1 VEIFGIILFM
11 NMCIFGYFIHNF
23 IQFRKRE
30 KYRTQELNHRVQSL
44 LDHHRHEYAAARYAE
59 QAEIAEPVINIFRE
73 HVIEE
78 ISRHRLV
85 YDEKTGRYIK
95 LRQVE

>member
-1 VEIFGIILFM
+1 M
-11 NMCIFGYFIHNF
+11 QY
-23 IQFRKRE
+23 RKRE
-30 KYRTQELNHRVQSL
+30 KYRTQELNHKVQYL
-44 LDHHRHEYAAARYAE
+44 LDQMERDYQEA
-59 QAEIAEPVINIFRE
+59 IVAEPVTNIFRE

-95 LRQVE
+95 LRQIK

>member
-1 VEIFGIILFM
+1 MEIFGIILFM
-11 NMCIFGYFIHNF
+11 NLCIFGYFTYSF
-23 IQFRKRE
+23 IQYRKRE
-30 KYRTQELNHRVQSL
+30 KYRTQELNHRVQCM
-44 LDHHRHEYAAARYAE
+44 LDQMERDY
-59 QAEIAEPVINIFRE
+59 QASVLEEEEPVANIFRE

-95 LRQVE
+95 LRQIE

>member
-1 VEIFGIILFM
+1 MEIFGIILLM
-11 NMCIFGYFIHNF
+11 NLCIFGYFTYSF
-23 IQFRKRE
+23 IQYRKRE
-30 KYRTQELNHRVQSL
+30 KYRTQELNHRVQYMLDQMEHDYQASL
-44 LDHHRHEYAAARYAE
+44 TEE
-59 QAEIAEPVINIFRE
+59 EEPVANIFRE

-95 LRQVE
+95 LRQIK

>member
-1 VEIFGIILFM
+1 VEIFGIILLI
-11 NMCIFGYFIHNF
+11 NLCIFGYFIHNF
-23 IQFRKRE
+23 TQYRKRE
-30 KYRTQELNHRVQSL
+30 KYRTQKLNHKVQYL
-44 LDHHRHEYAAARYAE
+44 LDQMERDYQES
-59 QAEIAEPVINIFRE
+59 IVAEPVTNVFRE

-95 LRQVE
+95 LRQIK

>member
-1 VEIFGIILFM
+1 MEIFGIILLM
-11 NMCIFGYFIHNF
+11 NLCIFGYFAYSF
-23 IQFRKRE
+23 IQYRKKE
-30 KYRTQELNHRVQSL
+30 KYRTQELNHRVQYMLDEMERDYQASL
-44 LDHHRHEYAAARYAE
+44 LEE
-59 QAEIAEPVINIFRE
+59 EEPVTNIFRE

-85 YDEKTGRYIK
+85 YDEKTGKYIK

>member
-1 VEIFGIILFM
+1 VEIFGIILLM
-11 NMCIFGYFIHNF
+11 NLCIFGYFAYSF
-23 IQFRKRE
+23 MQYRKRE
-30 KYRTQELNHRVQSL
+30 KYRIQELNHRVQYMLDEMERDYQASL
-44 LDHHRHEYAAARYAE
+44 LEE
-59 QAEIAEPVINIFRE
+59 EKPVTNVFRE

-95 LRQVE
+95 LRQIK

>member
-1 VEIFGIILFM
+1 MEIFGIILLM
-11 NMCIFGYFIHNF
+11 NMCIFGYFTYSF
-23 IQFRKRE
+23 MQYRKRE
-30 KYRTQELNHRVQSL
+30 KYRTQELNHRVQYMLDEMERDYQASL
-44 LDHHRHEYAAARYAE
+44 LEE
-59 QAEIAEPVINIFRE
+59 EEPVTNIFRE

-85 YDEKTGRYIK
+85 YDEKTGKYIK

>member
-1 VEIFGIILFM
+1 MEIFGIILLM
-11 NMCIFGYFIHNF
+11 NLCIFGYFTYSF
-23 IQFRKRE
+23 IQYRKRE
-30 KYRTQELNHRVQSL
+30 KYRTQELNHRVQYMLDEMERDYQASL
-44 LDHHRHEYAAARYAE
+44 LEE
-59 QAEIAEPVINIFRE
+59 EEPVTNIFRE

>member
-1 VEIFGIILFM
+1 VEIFGIILLM
-11 NMCIFGYFIHNF
+11 NLCIFGYFAYNF
-23 IQFRKRE
+23 MQYRKRE
-30 KYRTQELNHRVQSL
+30 KYRIQELNHRVQYMLDEMERDYQASL
-44 LDHHRHEYAAARYAE
+44 LEE
-59 QAEIAEPVINIFRE
+59 EKPVTNVFRE

-95 LRQVE
+95 LRQIK

>member
-1 VEIFGIILFM
+1 MEIFGIILLM
-11 NMCIFGYFIHNF
+11 NLCIFGYFTYSF
-23 IQFRKRE
+23 IQYRKRE
-30 KYRTQELNHRVQSL
+30 KCRTQELNHRVQCMLDQMERDYQASL
-44 LDHHRHEYAAARYAE
+44 LEE
-59 QAEIAEPVINIFRE
+59 EEPVTNIFRE

>member
-1 VEIFGIILFM
+1 MLDEM
-11 NMCIFGYFIHNF
+11 ERDY
-23 IQFRKRE
+23 QA
-30 KYRTQELNHRVQSL
+30 SL
-44 LDHHRHEYAAARYAE
+44 LEE
-59 QAEIAEPVINIFRE
+59 EEPVTNIFRE

-85 YDEKTGRYIK
+85 YDEQTGKYIK

>member
-1 VEIFGIILFM
+1 MEIFGIILLM
-11 NMCIFGYFIHNF
+11 NLCIFGYFTYSF
-23 IQFRKRE
+23 MQYRKRE
-30 KYRTQELNHRVQSL
+30 KYRTQELNHRVQYMLDEMERDYQASL
-44 LDHHRHEYAAARYAE
+44 LEE
-59 QAEIAEPVINIFRE
+59 EKPVTNVFRE

-95 LRQVE
+95 LRQIE

>member
-1 VEIFGIILFM
+1 MEIFGIILLI
-11 NMCIFGYFIHNF
+11 NLCIFGYFTYSF
-23 IQFRKRE
+23 IQYRKRE
-30 KYRTQELNHRVQSL
+30 KYRTQELNHRVQYMLDEMERDYQASL
-44 LDHHRHEYAAARYAE
+44 LEE
-59 QAEIAEPVINIFRE
+59 EKPVTNVFRE

-95 LRQVE
+95 LRQIK

>member
-1 VEIFGIILFM
+1 VEIFGIILLM
-11 NMCIFGYFIHNF
+11 NLCIFGYFTYSF
-23 IQFRKRE
+23 IQYRKRE
-30 KYRTQELNHRVQSL
+30 NYRTQELNHRVQCI
-44 LDHHRHEYAAARYAE
+44 LDQMERDYRASTLEE
-59 QAEIAEPVINIFRE
+59 EEPVANIFRE

-95 LRQVE
+95 LRQIE

>member
-1 VEIFGIILFM
+1 MLDEM
-11 NMCIFGYFIHNF
+11 EHDY
-23 IQFRKRE
+23 QA
-30 KYRTQELNHRVQSL
+30 SL
-44 LDHHRHEYAAARYAE
+44 LEEER
-59 QAEIAEPVINIFRE
+59 PVTNVFRE

-95 LRQVE
+95 LRQIK

>member
-11 NMCIFGYFIHNF
+11 NLCIFGYFTYSF
-23 IQFRKRE
+23 IQYRKRE
-30 KYRTQELNHRVQSL
+30 KYRTQELNHRVQCMLDQMERDYQASL
-44 LDHHRHEYAAARYAE
+44 LEE
-59 QAEIAEPVINIFRE
+59 EEPVTNIFRE

-85 YDEKTGRYIK
+85 YDEKTGKYIK

>member
-1 VEIFGIILFM
+1 MEIFGIILLM
-11 NMCIFGYFIHNF
+11 NLCIFGYFTYSF
-23 IQFRKRE
+23 IQYRKRE
-30 KYRTQELNHRVQSL
+30 KYRTQELNHKVQCMLDQMEHDYQASL
-44 LDHHRHEYAAARYAE
+44 LQEE
-59 QAEIAEPVINIFRE
+59 EPVTNIFRE

-95 LRQVE
+95 LRQIK

>member
-1 VEIFGIILFM
+1 MEIFGIILFM
-11 NMCIFGYFIHNF
+11 NLCIFGYFTYSF
-23 IQFRKRE
+23 IQYRKRE
-30 KYRTQELNHRVQSL
+30 KYRTQELNHRVQCMLDQMERDYQASL
-44 LDHHRHEYAAARYAE
+44 LEE
-59 QAEIAEPVINIFRE
+59 EEPVTNIFRE

-95 LRQVE
+95 LRQIE

>member
-1 VEIFGIILFM
+1 MEIFGIILLM
-11 NMCIFGYFIHNF
+11 NSCIFGYFTYSF
-23 IQFRKRE
+23 MQYRKRE
-30 KYRTQELNHRVQSL
+30 KYRTQELNHRVQYMLDEMERDYQASL
-44 LDHHRHEYAAARYAE
+44 LEE
-59 QAEIAEPVINIFRE
+59 EKPVTNVFRE

-95 LRQVE
+95 LRQIE

>member
-1 VEIFGIILFM
+1 MEIFGIILLM
-11 NMCIFGYFIHNF
+11 NLCIFGYFTYSF
-23 IQFRKRE
+23 IQYRKRE
-30 KYRTQELNHRVQSL
+30 KYRTQELNHRVQYMLDEMERDYQASL
-44 LDHHRHEYAAARYAE
+44 LEE
-59 QAEIAEPVINIFRE
+59 EEPVTNIFRE

-95 LRQVE
+95 LRQIE

>member
-1 VEIFGIILFM
+1 MEIFGIILFM
-11 NMCIFGYFIHNF
+11 NLCIFGYFTYSF

-30 KYRTQELNHRVQSL
+30 KYRTQELNHRVQCM
-44 LDHHRHEYAAARYAE
+44 LDQMERDY
-59 QAEIAEPVINIFRE
+59 QASVLEEEEPVTNIFRE

-85 YDEKTGRYIK
+85 YDEATGRYIR
-95 LRQVE
+95 LRQIK

>member
-1 VEIFGIILFM
+1 M
-11 NMCIFGYFIHNF
+11 QY
-23 IQFRKRE
+23 RKRE
-30 KYRTQELNHRVQSL
+30 KYRTQELNHRVQYMLDEMERDYQASL
-44 LDHHRHEYAAARYAE
+44 LEE
-59 QAEIAEPVINIFRE
+59 EKPVTNVFRE

-95 LRQVE
+95 LRQIK

>member
-1 VEIFGIILFM
+1 MEIFGIILFM
-11 NMCIFGYFIHNF
+11 NLCIFGYFTYSF
-23 IQFRKRE
+23 IQYRKRE
-30 KYRTQELNHRVQSL
+30 KYRTQELNHRVQCMLDEMERDYQASL
-44 LDHHRHEYAAARYAE
+44 LEE
-59 QAEIAEPVINIFRE
+59 EEPVTNIFRE

-95 LRQVE
+95 LRQIK

>member
-1 VEIFGIILFM
+1 MEIFGIILLM
-11 NMCIFGYFIHNF
+11 NLCIFGYFTYSF
-23 IQFRKRE
+23 IQYRKRE
-30 KYRTQELNHRVQSL
+30 KYRTQELNHKVQYL
-44 LDHHRHEYAAARYAE
+44 LDQMERDY
-59 QAEIAEPVINIFRE
+59 QASSLEEEEPVANIFRE

-95 LRQVE
+95 LRQIE